1 MSIAAGDRF
10 GPYEIVVA
18 LGAGGMGQVYRA
30 RDRRLDRDVAIK
42 VLPPHL
48 SENPQALARFV
59 KETKALAA
67 LSHPNL
73 LAIFDTGVENGTT
86 YAVTEL
92 LEGQTIRQLI
102 SKGPVE
108 WKKAA
113 EIGAAVADGLEAA
126 HSKGITHRDIKPEN
140 LFLTANGF
148 VKVLDFGIA
157 HVAPAVSGDET
168 LTASGLIVGTP
179 GYLSPEQL
187 RGEGSTPVSDIFS
200 LGAVLYEMLC
210 GRRAFTGATAAE
222 AMSSVLRDRPAE
234 LSNVPQDLKRLVDLC
249 LEKDAFR
256 RVQPAREL
264 AAQLR
269 AAQAPP
275 APAAGDSIAV
285 LPFVNASN
293 DPDSEYL
300 SEGLTE
306 SILNSLAGIP
316 RLRVIPRSTVF
327 RYKGSDKDPQ
337 TLGRELNV
345 RVVLTGRVTLR
356 GEVLVIG
363 TELLDVQEGAQLWG
377 ERFNR
382 KLSDIFAIEEEI
394 AAKISSRLRTKLS
407 RAEKKKRHTE
417 DTEAYQLYL
426 KGRHHWTR
434 RTPDELMKAVAAFQQ
449 AIDKDP
455 EYALAYAGL
464 ADCYGALGTY
474 SILPPRAA
482 FARGKAAAA
491 AAIAFDNELAE
502 AHTSRAFLLVIS
514 EYDWASADKEFARAL
529 ELNPDSLIAHYWW
542 SMALTSSGRHAE
554 ASRHIGRAM
563 ELEPLSPLTGHAA
576 TRQALYEGR
585 TEVALQH
592 AAAAIAANPAF
603 FVTYGWQGV
612 AYLVKGQMDEAIGSF
627 QTARDLTS
635 GRHSWVIGSLGHA
648 LALSGRTEQARAM
661 LAELI
666 QRSSREP
673 IDPIA
678 MAQIHDGLG
687 EEAEAFEWLEKA
699 VETRGMLLVL
709 FPCDPRFAAL
719 RAHPRGKAI
728 LRKLNLPEESNQ

>member
-108 WKKAA
+108 WKKVV

-179 GYLSPEQL
+179 GYLSPEQV
-187 RGEGSTPVSDIFS
+187 RGESSTPASDIFS
-200 LGAVLYEMLC
+200 LGVVLYEMLC

-222 AMSSVLRDRPAE
+222 AMSSILRDRPAE
-234 LSNVPQDLKRLVDLC
+234 LSNVPAELKRLVDAC
-249 LEKDAFR
+249 LEKDTFR
-256 RVQPAREL
+256 RVQSAREL

-269 AAQAPP
+269 T
-275 APAAGDSIAV
+275 APAQTPGDSIAV

-316 RLRVIPRSTVF
+316 QLRVIPRSTVF

-345 RVVLTGRVTLR
+345 RVVLTGRVSLR

-363 TELLDVQEGAQLWG
+363 TELLDVQEGSQLWG

-407 RAEKKKRHTE
+407 GVEKKKRHTD

-434 RTPDELMKAVAAFQQ
+434 RTPDELMKAVTAFQQ

-455 EYALAYAGL
+455 EYALAYSGL
-464 ADCYGALGTY
+464 ADCYSILASY
-474 SILPPRAA
+474 SILPPKPA
-482 FARGKAAAA
+482 FARAKAAAA

-502 AHTSRAFLLVIS
+502 AHNSLAYIHGLSDFNWRA
-514 EYDWASADKEFARAL
+514 ADKEFARSL
-529 ELNPDSLIAHYWW
+529 ELNANNLLAHYWW
-542 SMALTSSGRHAE
+542 SIILSMTGRVDDGE
-554 ASRHIGRAM
+554 AHIRRGIEM
-563 ELEPLSPLTGHAA
+563 EPLSPLIGHAA
-576 TRQALYEGR
+576 AMSSLYAGR
-585 TEVALQH
+585 TEEALDRARSSIANNPGFFISHMWAGTACLLLGRFEVAITHLER
-592 AAAAIAANPAF
+592 ACE
-603 FVTYGWQGV
+603 
-612 AYLVKGQMDEAIGSF
+612 LSD
-627 QTARDLTS
+627 
-635 GRHSWVIGSLGHA
+635 GRTSWVVGALGHA
-648 LALSGRTEQARAM
+648 HAVAGNSEAARQILSELTAREKTETVDLTALA
-661 LAELI
+661 I
-666 QRSSREP
+666 
-673 IDPIA
+673 
-678 MAQIHDGLG
+678 IHEGLG
-687 EEAEAFEWLEKA
+687 ETDGALAWLEKA
-699 VETRGMLLVL
+699 VEARGLVPVL
-709 FPCDPRFAAL
+709 FPRDPRFASL

-728 LRKLNLPEESNQ
+728 LRKLNLAEESNQ